1 MKKVLNYIT
10 AIVIALLALY
20 VAGGFLLPQTWKATQ
35 KITIKASPEKVYEQ
49 IAHLKNWQNWAP
61 WNKDRDPTQV
71 YAYEGPEM
79 GVGAK
84 WLWTSE
90 KMGQGWLEIK
100 KASLEDG
107 ISYELL
113 IDMDGRKSTIEGAIN
128 YSNAV
133 NGLEVIWTD
142 QGDAG
147 KSFNQRWLSL
157 FIKVMIGK
165 EMTAG
170 LEKLKYICEQIHPEI
185 LK

>member
-10 AIVIALLALY
+10 AIVIFLLALY
-20 VAGGFLLPQTWKATQ
+20 VAGGFLLPQTWIATQ

-49 IAHLKNWQNWAP
+49 IADLKNWQNWAP
-61 WNKDRDPTQV
+61 WNKDKDPTQV
-71 YAYEGPEM
+71 YTYEGPKM

-100 KASLEDG
+100 KASPDEG

-113 IDMDGRKSTIEGAIN
+113 IDMDGKKSLITGAIN
-128 YSNAV
+128 YTNTAQ
-133 NGLEVIWTD
+133 GLNVMWID

-147 KSFNQRWLSL
+147 KSFNQRWISL

-170 LEKLKYICEQIHPEI
+170 LEKLKHISE
-185 LK
+185 